1 MLLYENYGD
10 NINDFGTMIQTH
22 GSGSASLYLDS
33 GNIVANVSNYGAR
46 CAFPITPMTGLCNI
60 EVEIDTFSNNANLTP
75 GFGIIF
81 DNNNMVD
88 LEYFPAD
95 GEGNGFYHKKVNGT
109 LTRDDSIII
118 VSPNPINKWIKW
130 KHRITPSSWEMTCY
144 DANMNYI
151 ASATESLT
159 DFTFT
164 GNTQYGIFTGWWSS
178 GTLRW
183 DNIKVTRL

>member
-22 GSGSASLYLDS
+22 GSGSASLYLDNE
-33 GNIVANVSNYGAR
+33 NIVANVSNYGAR
-46 CAFPITPMTGLCNI
+46 CAFPITPLTGLCNI
-60 EVEIDTFSNNANLTP
+60 EVEIDTYSNNANLTP

-81 DNNNMVD
+81 DTNNIVD
-88 LEYFPAD
+88 LEYFPSGD
-95 GEGNGFYHKKVNGT
+95 GYYHKKLNGT
-109 LTRDDSIII
+109 LTRDEPILN
-118 VSPNPINKWIKW
+118 VSNRLNQWVKW
-130 KHRITPSSWEMTCY
+130 KHRITPSSWQLTAY
-144 DANMNYI
+144 DASGNYI

-164 GNTQYGIFTGWWSS
+164 SNTQYGIFTGWWSS